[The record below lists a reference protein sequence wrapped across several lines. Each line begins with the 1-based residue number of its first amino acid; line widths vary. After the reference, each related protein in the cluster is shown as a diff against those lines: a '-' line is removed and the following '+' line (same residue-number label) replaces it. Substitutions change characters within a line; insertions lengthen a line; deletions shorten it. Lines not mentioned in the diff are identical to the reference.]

1 MKHVLF
7 AFLVLIAPAW
17 AQLPGVSYGGWCS
30 ACQAHMPYPHD
41 CVGLRTP
48 AYGGGS
54 RYNNVPSPSVVIPQ
68 KSQAQIDAENAREWA
83 VQAKL
88 DMDAFERTGDE
99 KRLNSALKKLFNA
112 EALLRRPSV
121 YRGSIL
127 RVVNNN
133 IAWCYNEYARLN
145 FKAGQWE
152 HAEKYF
158 RLARNYNP
166 DAEIYRSNIRLAQQ
180 KQDEARQA
188 VQAEQTRRQAGDA
201 NDRGIRLGGEKQWA
215 EAVRAFEEAVRL
227 EPGWQPYRNNLQ
239 TAQEQWQQ
247 QLAADAARRAAEEE
261 HRQQVAARLEQSRD
275 YTRRQND
282 LRDAVV
288 SERKQQA
295 AEQIVDV
302 KTPFGTDSYVGAQ
315 MPEQSGETFQTR
327 SAYKQAQTLRDM
339 LKSSLNAFQPFAAM
353 GEDTPVEALARLG
366 YTAQQGSE
374 GMNGGSFRGAGVL
387 GEDLPKL
394 TPGMPKLRAQMEKV
408 IPVAAQQYKEL
419 AETVKVMMVATRK
432 VEEAGQAKEIA
443 RQEMEQAKEKVA
455 QAAALPEDTE
465 EAKKKKADH
474 SAEAQAL
481 LAAAT
486 KQEQEA
492 EALKKKAEEEK
503 GKAQVELVNKRDA
516 LQATRSSLDTLL
528 AGGDL
533 PDEKKKQS
541 GGPPPPQIPA
551 KP

>member
-1 MKHVLF
+1 MRRAVF
-7 AFLVLIAPAW
+7 AWLLLIAPAQ
-17 AQLPGVSYGGWCS
+17 AQLSGVSYGGWCY
-30 ACQAHMPYPHD
+30 ACGAHMPSPHD

-48 AYGGGS
+48 SYGGGT
-54 RYNNVPSPSVVIPQ
+54 RYNTVPPPTGVIPR
-68 KSQAQIDAENAREWA
+68 KSQAQLDAESAREWA

-88 DMDAFERTGDE
+88 DMDAFQRSGDD
-99 KRLNSALKKLFNA
+99 KRLNGALKKLFNA

-121 YRGSIL
+121 YRGKL
-127 RVVNNN
+127 LGVVNTN

-145 FKAGQWE
+145 FKAGQWAQ
-152 HAEKYF
+152 AEKYF
-158 RLARNYNP
+158 RLAWNHNP
-166 DAEIYRSNIRLAQQ
+166 DAEVYRANIRLAQQ
-180 KQDEARQA
+180 KQEEESQA
-188 VQAEQTRRQAGDA
+188 AQAEQTRRQAGEA
-201 NDRGIRLGGEKQWA
+201 NERGRQFGEQQKWD
-215 EAVRAFEEAVRL
+215 EAVKAFEDAVRL
-227 EPGWQPYRNNLQ
+227 DPDWQGYRNNLQ
-239 TAQEQWQQ
+239 IAQEKWQQ

-315 MPEQSGETFQTR
+315 IPAQGGEEVQTR
-327 SAYKQAQTLRDM
+327 SAYKQAQTVRDM
-339 LKSSLNAFQPFAAM
+339 LRASLKLFQPFAGM
-353 GEDTPVEALARLG
+353 GEDTPVEALAQLG

-374 GMNGGSFRGAGVL
+374 AMHGGKFRGTVSS
-387 GEDLPKL
+387 EDLPIL

-419 AETVKVMMVATRK
+419 AETVKVMAVATRK
-432 VEEAGQAKEIA
+432 AEEAVQTREITRQEVAQAK
-443 RQEMEQAKEKVA
+443 KKVA
-455 QAAALPEDTE
+455 QAEALPEDTE

-474 SAEAQAL
+474 SAAAQAL

-492 EALKKKAEEEK
+492 EELKKKAEEER
-503 GKAQVELVNKRDA
+503 GKAQVELVKTRDA
-516 LQATRSSLDTLL
+516 LQATQSKLDTLL
-528 AGGDL
+528 AGGEL
-533 PDEKKKQS
+533 PEEKKKGTS
-541 GGPPPPQIPA
+541 EPPPPQIPV

>member
-1 MKHVLF
+1 MRRAVF
-7 AFLVLIAPAW
+7 AWLLMMAPAQ
-17 AQLPGVSYGGWCS
+17 AQLSGVSYGGWCY
-30 ACQAHMPYPHD
+30 ACGAHMPSPHD

-48 AYGGGS
+48 SYRGGS
-54 RYNNVPSPSVVIPQ
+54 RYDTVPPPTMIIPQ
-68 KSQAQIDAENAREWA
+68 KPQAQIDAETAREWA

-88 DMDAFERTGDE
+88 DMDAFQRSGDE

-121 YRGSIL
+121 YRGKL
-127 RVVNNN
+127 LGVVNTN

-145 FKAGQWE
+145 FNAGQWAN
-152 HAEKYF
+152 AEKYF
-158 RLARNYNP
+158 RLAWNHNP
-166 DAEIYRSNIRLAQQ
+166 DAEVYRSNIRLAQE
-180 KQDEARQA
+180 KQQEANRA
-188 VQAEQTRRQAGDA
+188 VQAEQTRRQAGEA
-201 NDRGIRLGGEKQWA
+201 NDRGIRLGREKQWA

-227 EPGWQPYRNNLQ
+227 EPNWQPYRNNLQ

-261 HRQQVAARLEQSRD
+261 RRQQVAARLEQSRD

-282 LRDAVV
+282 LRDAVI

-315 MPEQSGETFQTR
+315 IPAQNSEEAQTR
-327 SAYKQAQTLRDM
+327 SAYKQAQTVRDM
-339 LKSSLNAFQPFAAM
+339 LRASLNAFQPFAGM

-374 GMNGGSFRGAGVL
+374 AMQGGKFRGAVS

-394 TPGMPKLRAQMEKV
+394 TPGMTKLRAQMEKM

-419 AETVKVMMVATRK
+419 AETVKAMAVATRK
-432 VEEAGQAKEIA
+432 AEDAVQTREIA
-443 RQEMEQAKEKVA
+443 RQEMERAKEKVA
-455 QAAALPEDTE
+455 QAEALPEDTE
-465 EAKKKKADH
+465 EAKKKKADY
-474 SAEAQAL
+474 SAEAEAL
-481 LAAAT
+481 KSAAT

-492 EALKKKAEEEK
+492 EELKKKAEEEK
-503 GKAQVELVNKRDA
+503 GQAQVELVKARDA
-516 LQATRSSLDTLL
+516 LQATRSRLDTFL
-528 AGGDL
+528 AGGEL
-533 PDEKKKQS
+533 PEEKKKGAS
-541 GGPPPPQIPA
+541 EPPPPQIPA